1 MNQAQN
7 KKLDQEHLLESES
20 EGTLPNDGYPE
31 INLNA
36 RFFFFSL
43 DAKKIL
49 YSLGIFWP
57 CLPYVNSNEQFIG

>member
-1 MNQAQN
+1 MMVILRSTWT
-7 KKLDQEHLLESES
+7 LD
-20 EGTLPNDGYPE
+20 
-31 INLNA
+31 
-36 RFFFFSL
+36 FFFFSL